1 HKDQVLHVNFS
12 HDGKMF
18 ATCSKDGFIKVW
30 NMSSF
35 PIITLKYS
43 FDLKLYNWKYTQ
55 YSCFNADDTL
65 LLVSGVHFGSHST
78 SGEIAVFNVID
89 GQFTLQC
96 RVINRPYDVFGT
108 WYNEDYLISGNLHW
122 FGHLLSCSSL
132 WINKAWQETD
142 SELETVVMRTFK
154 FFNVNGSSVRNIM
167 VCDCLTSLPT
177 KENQINVDSDAQLS
191 ETDANHNYQI
201 DNRIK
206 TNEQNEIPPWAST
219 SVDLPTSSSGSSTSS
234 TSTLSSANLKD
245 PRNSKRSLNDS
256 RKHALNGDKY
266 LVFTTGS
273 KTYVPH
279 QIGFKLIKPIKLP
292 TISQALAILNPS
304 SSAHRDNR
312 DYPETVGLET
322 DADTIHDYNPL
333 IYRGARS
340 FPNNEFQ
347 NYPEQMD
354 FDSIDHLIDFNGHI
368 IGMTFSPDQKYLYVN
383 VRCWPDGCIISNPL
397 NPPPI
402 AQEIEIRVVDMSN
415 LQIIDNQ
422 IFTSHK
428 AYTHNEECFFL
439 FLDVSDEY
447 LASGAEDKSAYIWDR
462 YYENLC
468 VAKLPHSDIVN
479 CVSFDPTNSQIMI
492 TTTDDNYIKV
502 WVSRRL
508 FRDIKIQKSEMQGNE
523 QT

>member
-1 HKDQVLHVNFS
+1 MDQEETYSILPDNILLTIFSLLDFNDVVSCELACINWRAISHNNHLWKLLFHKHYKLIKKGYFLKIKLGALSWREEFIRLYYEVPLIQLKDPYVNDKENNKYLLKHKDQVLHVNFS

-368 IGMTFSPDQKYLYVN
+368 IGMTFSPDQK
-383 VRCWPDGCIISNPL
+383 
-397 NPPPI
+397 
-402 AQEIEIRVVDMSN
+402 
-415 LQIIDNQ
+415 
-422 IFTSHK
+422 
-428 AYTHNEECFFL
+428 
-439 FLDVSDEY
+439 
-447 LASGAEDKSAYIWDR
+447 
-462 YYENLC
+462 
-468 VAKLPHSDIVN
+468 
-479 CVSFDPTNSQIMI
+479 
-492 TTTDDNYIKV
+492 
-502 WVSRRL
+502 
-508 FRDIKIQKSEMQGNE
+508 
-523 QT
+523 